1 MPWCLYL
8 PLLLVSLFK
17 IYQLKTRLPCKL
29 EGNLVSEHKLQV
41 WRATKSVAKNFEATC
56 FHA

>member
-1 MPWCLYL
+1 MV
-8 PLLLVSLFK
+8 PLSPASISQFVQN
-17 IYQLKTRLPCKL
+17 YQLKTRLPCKL